1 MPQTLTMPRASADTR
16 RQRLV
21 RALTHLIF
29 IGMLFVLP
37 EIVSSMGRPFQLVPQ
52 LRWGVYAKSLVYIAV
67 FYINYCFIIGGAP
80 GRRGF
85 AWRLIVYN
93 LAVIAVAMAVF
104 WLICQWMEP
113 YWNEAWRIRKAAKGI
128 NVGNAT
134 RPRHHDWG
142 FLEWLKMSVR
152 DIVMVVLTIALSI
165 ALKLSDAWMALSR
178 RQQEILADKHE
189 EELRNLK
196 SQLNPHFLFNTLN
209 SIYALIEVSPPKA
222 QEAVHELSGMLR
234 YVLYDNSSKVSLD
247 RETAF
252 VSNYVRLMQLR
263 LAPSTRVECTLECH
277 DRGKWLIAPLLF
289 VPLVENAF
297 KYGNTGEPGAHI
309 AISVTAGDSTV
320 VCRTVNGCRPPAA
333 DIPADRQGGIG
344 LANLRRRLQLIY
356 GDRASLRTGRSDNEF
371 EAVLTVPI
379 TNPHE

>member
-1 MPQTLTMPRASADTR
+1 MPQTITMPRASADTR

-113 YWNEAWRIRKAAKGI
+113 YWDEAWRIRKAAKGI

-234 YVLYDNSSKVSLD
+234 YVLYDNSSKVALD

-263 LAPSTRVECTLECH
+263 LAPSTRVECTLEYH

-309 AISVTAGDSTV
+309 AISVTAGESTV
-320 VCRTVNGCRPPAA
+320 VCRTVNGCRPAA
-333 DIPADRQGGIG
+333 DTSADRRGGIG

-356 GDRASLRTGRSDNEF
+356 CDRASLRTGRSDNEF

>member
-67 FYINYCFIIGGAP
+67 FYIDYCFIIGGAP

-128 NVGNAT
+128 DVGNAT
-134 RPRHHDWG
+134 RRHNHDNS

-152 DIVMVVLTIALSI
+152 DIVMVILTIALSI

-234 YVLYDNSSKVSLD
+234 YVLYDNSSKVALD

-263 LAPSTRVECTLECH
+263 LAPSTRVQCSLDCH

-297 KYGNTGEPGAHI
+297 KYGNTGQPDAHI
-309 AISVTAGDSTV
+309 SISVSAEDSTV
-320 VCRTVNGCRPPAA
+320 VCRTVNGCRPVADTAA
-333 DIPADRQGGIG
+333 DIHGGIG
-344 LANLRRRLQLIY
+344 LTNLRRRLQLIY
-356 GDRASLRTGRSDNEF
+356 GDRASLRTDRTDNEF
-371 EAVLTVPI
+371 EAILTVPI